1 MSSTRVALVALTVAL
16 GLQACSMFGKPEQAA
31 TAPAAG
37 PQPEPVAVAAAE
49 PLVTGPVMPG
59 GPPMPS
65 RKPTAAAGAT
75 IAAPRPALPAVP
87 VAPGAPRIGPGTQI
101 QADTVAPKG
110 CRKPAELAADDVR
123 RLQTELMVA
132 ALRCHKDADLKIAD
146 KYNSFV
152 RKFSDEMVAQTKT
165 LQVLFKREYGGS
177 HMKQFDIYVTALAN
191 EISQRSQR
199 TPSYCKQVA
208 DLLDQVNA
216 VKPKEIATFSSQ
228 APVIVRTSL
237 TTACKA

>member
-1 MSSTRVALVALTVAL
+1 MSSTRVAFAALTVAL
-16 GLQACSMFGKPEQAA
+16 GLQACSMFGGKPEQAA
-31 TAPAAG
+31 VTPPAA
-37 PQPEPVAVAAAE
+37 QPEPVAVAVAE
-49 PLVTGPVMPG
+49 PVVTGPVMPG

-75 IAAPRPALPAVP
+75 IATPRPALPAVP
-87 VAPGAPRIGPGTQI
+87 VAPGAPRIGPGVMI
-101 QADTVAPKG
+101 QADSVAPKG
-110 CRKPAELAADDVR
+110 CRKPDELAADDVR

-146 KYNSFV
+146 KYNAFV
-152 RKFSDEMVAQTKT
+152 RKFSDEMVVQTKT

-199 TPSYCKQVA
+199 TAGYCKQVA
-208 DLLDQVNA
+208 ALLDQVNA

-228 APVIVRTSL
+228 APMLVRTSL
-237 TTACKA
+237 TTACKS